1 MHLFLKLE
9 HCSKWLDDPHLSYLI
24 EDTLVNAVGDPDVQK
39 IRRHV
44 MDVMDLVDY
53 CNAQTEVIR
62 SGGCAEGFRIRGT
75 DVDIMYVDKLIKV
88 VAETPKNVEMYVAV
102 VRLVLSSDIPPGY
115 VKLAVLTPS
124 APLQQIR
131 ESTKWVSGDYFLS
144 SELFVRWHQRLNPNS
159 VLHGPCVMDRTM
171 HGDHDRAFCLEYKD
185 WPAHANEWIE
195 RKRQHG
201 WPSQKLI
208 RKIKNIGCH
217 LMAIGSKTLHS
228 EFSSDDLGNSTWI
241 GDPLQW
247 RMSFSLAEKHLVYSF
262 NNTQFLTYGI
272 FKLLNQEVF
281 SQDQRVNDCICSYF
295 LKTAIFWTIE
305 ETPSEYWKPERLIF
319 CVDICFKRLI
329 EWTRS
334 GFCPNYFIRQ
344 NNMFMGKVQEWQL
357 DYISSKLYKLHNEG
371 WRCLLHCHSLF
382 DLRINLQNARRLIT
396 PNSFPISNPEEDFRM
411 LKSLR
416 RDADTRDGEAN
427 IDAALF
433 SEIIAKTP
441 ELLSVD
447 VLELELKNSLT
458 RETQRKLDAL
468 DLDILRLR
476 RFHNLYQLALIYL
489 NISLTKN
496 TTRSRYAYI
505 RKAFCYLHL
514 VRFSDISK
522 GNLTLATAYYCIGR
536 FDSALDYIKEYDET
550 LAEGL
555 GCIHIPICEG
565 VVRFDQQ
572 YPQSFC
578 GRGWSTMD
586 KMSLAA
592 SYDFAV
598 YQSMPLI
605 PIEIALEVV
614 MMKNKGSILT
624 IPPELYSGFLKILCY
639 TNMGNLEMA
648 GIVSVL
654 LKDNLQKTTKRKQYL
669 AYIMLGVTFVKLGNY
684 EEALRCYCLAHI
696 RKRRLAVSVQNADRP
711 EWHTRTSV
719 LFYIAQMLRC
729 LIPV

>member
-1 MHLFLKLE
+1 MHLFLKLG

-88 VAETPKNVEMYVAV
+88 VAETPKNVKMYVAV

-159 VLHGPCVMDRTM
+159 VLHGPCVMERTM

-185 WPAHANEWIE
+185 WPAQANEWIE

-411 LKSLR
+411 LKSSR
-416 RDADTRDGEAN
+416 RDADTVDGEAN

-476 RFHNLYQLALIYL
+476 RFHTLYQLALIYL

-522 GNLTLATAYYCIGR
+522 GNLTLATAYYCMGR

-550 LAEGL
+550 LGEGL

-578 GRGWSTMD
+578 GRGWSIMD
-586 KMSLAA
+586 KMSLAV

-669 AYIMLGVTFVKLGNY
+669 ANIMLGVTFVKLGNY

>member
-1 MHLFLKLE
+1 M
-9 HCSKWLDDPHLSYLI
+9 
-24 EDTLVNAVGDPDVQK
+24 NAVGDPDVQK

-44 MDVMDLVDY
+44 MDVMDLVEY
-53 CNAQTEVIR
+53 CNAQTEAIR
-62 SGGCAEGFRIRGT
+62 AGGCAEGFRIRGT
-75 DVDIMYVDKLIKV
+75 DVDIMYVNKLIKV
-88 VAETPKNVEMYVAV
+88 VAETPKNVNVYVAV
-102 VRLVLSSDIPPGY
+102 VRLVLSPDDPPGY

-124 APLQQIR
+124 APLQQIQ
-131 ESTKWVSGDYFLS
+131 ESTKRVSGVNFLS
-144 SELFVRWHQRLNPNS
+144 SELYVKWHQRLNPTG
-159 VLHGPCVMDRTM
+159 VLHGPCVLDRTE

-185 WPAHANEWIE
+185 WPACANEWIE

-201 WPSQKLI
+201 WPSQKLV

-217 LMAIGSKTLHS
+217 LMAIGSKKLHS
-228 EFSSDDLGNSTWI
+228 DFSSDDLGNSTWI

-247 RMSFSLAEKHLVYSF
+247 RMSFSVAEKHLVYSF

-281 SQDQRVNDCICSYF
+281 SQDQRVKDCICSYF
-295 LKTAIFWTIE
+295 LKTAVFWTIE

-319 CVDICFKRLI
+319 CVEICFRRLI
-329 EWTRS
+329 EWTRN

-357 DYISSKLYKLHNEG
+357 DRISSKLYELHSEG
-371 WRCLLHCHSLF
+371 WRCLLQCHSLGY
-382 DLRINLQNARRLIT
+382 LKVNLQNARRLIT
-396 PNSFPISNPEEDFRM
+396 PNSFPISNPEEDFKV
-411 LKSLR
+411 LKSSR
-416 RDADTRDGEAN
+416 RDEDTVYGEAN
-427 IDAALF
+427 IDAALV

-441 ELLSVD
+441 ASPSVQ
-447 VLELELKNSLT
+447 VLELELKKSLT
-458 RETQRKLDAL
+458 RETQRNLETL

-476 RFHNLYQLALIYL
+476 RFHTLYQLALIYL

-496 TTRSRYAYI
+496 TPRSRYAYI

-536 FDSALDYIKEYDET
+536 FDSALDYIKKYDEK
-550 LAEGL
+550 LGEDR

-572 YPQSFC
+572 YPHSFC
-578 GRGWSTMD
+578 GQGLSIME
-586 KMSLAA
+586 KVASAA

-605 PIEIALEVV
+605 PMEIALEVV
-614 MMKNKGSILT
+614 MMRNTGSILT
-624 IPPELYSGFLKILCY
+624 IPPELYSGFLKVLCY
-639 TNMGNLEMA
+639 TNMGNLEMV
-648 GIVSVL
+648 GIVSVM
-654 LKDNLQKTTKRKQYL
+654 LKDILQRTTKGKQYL
-669 AYIMLGVTFVKLGNY
+669 AYIMLGVAFVKLGNY

-696 RKRRLAVSVQNADRP
+696 QKRRSAESVHNSDRP
-711 EWHTRTSV
+711 EWYTRTSV
-719 LFYIAQMLRC
+719 LFYIAQMLRS

>member
-1 MHLFLKLE
+1 MHLFLKLG

-88 VAETPKNVEMYVAV
+88 VAETPKNVKMYVAV

-159 VLHGPCVMDRTM
+159 VLHGPCVMERTM

-185 WPAHANEWIE
+185 WPAQANEWIE

-411 LKSLR
+411 LKSSR
-416 RDADTRDGEAN
+416 RDADTVDGEAN

-476 RFHNLYQLALIYL
+476 RFHTLYQLALIYL

-522 GNLTLATAYYCIGR
+522 GNLTLATAYYCMGR

-550 LAEGL
+550 LGEGL

-565 VVRFDQQ
+565 LVRFDQQ

-578 GRGWSTMD
+578 GRGWSIMD

-669 AYIMLGVTFVKLGNY
+669 ANIMLGVTFVKLGNY

>member
-1 MHLFLKLE
+1 MHLFLKLG

-88 VAETPKNVEMYVAV
+88 VAETPKNVKMYVAV

-185 WPAHANEWIE
+185 WPAQANEWIE

-411 LKSLR
+411 LKSSR
-416 RDADTRDGEAN
+416 RDADTVDGEAN

-476 RFHNLYQLALIYL
+476 RFHTLYQLALIYL

-522 GNLTLATAYYCIGR
+522 GNLTLATAYYCMGR

-550 LAEGL
+550 LGEGL

-565 VVRFDQQ
+565 LVRFDQQ

-578 GRGWSTMD
+578 GRGWSIMD

-605 PIEIALEVV
+605 PMEIALEVV
-614 MMKNKGSILT
+614 MMRSKGSILT

-669 AYIMLGVTFVKLGNY
+669 ANIMLGVTFVKLGNY

>member
-1 MHLFLKLE
+1 M
-9 HCSKWLDDPHLSYLI
+9 
-24 EDTLVNAVGDPDVQK
+24 NAVGDPDVQK

-44 MDVMDLVDY
+44 MDVMDLVNC

-75 DVDIMYVDKLIKV
+75 DVDVMYVDKLIKV
-88 VAETPKNVEMYVAV
+88 VAETPKNVELYVAV
-102 VRLVLSSDIPPGY
+102 VRLVLSSDVPPGY

-131 ESTKWVSGDYFLS
+131 ESTKRVSGDYFLS
-144 SELFVRWHQRLNPNS
+144 SELYVRWHQRLNPEGI
-159 VLHGPCVMDRTM
+159 VHGPCVMERTEQ
-171 HGDHDRAFCLEYKD
+171 GADHDMAFCLEYKD
-185 WPAHANEWIE
+185 WPAYANEWIE

-201 WPSQKLI
+201 WPAQKLV

-217 LMAIGSKTLHS
+217 LMAIGPKKLQSD
-228 EFSSDDLGNSTWI
+228 FSSDDMGNSTWI

-247 RMSFSLAEKHLVYSF
+247 RMSFSVAEKHLVYSF

-281 SQDQRVNDCICSYF
+281 SQDQIVKDCLCSYF
-295 LKTAIFWTIE
+295 LKTAVFWTIE

-319 CVDICFKRLI
+319 CVDICFRRLI
-329 EWTRS
+329 EWTKN

-357 DYISSKLYKLHNEG
+357 NYISSKLYELHNEG

-382 DLRINLQNARRLIT
+382 HLKINLQNARRQIT
-396 PNSFPISNPEEDFRM
+396 PNSFPISNPEEDFRI
-411 LKSLR
+411 LKSSK
-416 RDADTRDGEAN
+416 RDEDAVHREAYV
-427 IDAALF
+427 DVAVF
-433 SEIIAKTP
+433 SEIISTTRK
-441 ELLSVD
+441 LLSED

-458 RETQRKLDAL
+458 LEIKRKFDAL
-468 DLDILRLR
+468 DFDILRLR
-476 RFHNLYQLALIYL
+476 RFHTLYQLALMYL

-505 RKAFCYLHL
+505 RKAFCYLHI
-514 VRFSDISK
+514 VSFSDISK

-536 FDSALDYIKEYDET
+536 FDSALEYIKIYDET
-550 LAEGL
+550 LGEGL
-555 GCIHIPICEG
+555 GCIHLPICGG
-565 VVRFDQQ
+565 VVNFDLQ

-578 GRGWSTMD
+578 GRGLSIME

-605 PIEIALEVV
+605 PMEIALEVV
-614 MMKNKGSILT
+614 LMRNTGSILT
-624 IPPELYSGFLKILCY
+624 IPPELYSPFLKVLCY
-639 TNMGNLEMA
+639 TNMGNLEMV
-648 GIVSVL
+648 GSVSIM
-654 LKDNLQKTTKRKQYL
+654 LKDILQRTTKEKQYL
-669 AYIMLGVTFVKLGNY
+669 AYIMLGVAFVKLGNY
-684 EEALRCYCLAHI
+684 EEGLRCYCLAHI
-696 RKRRLAVSVQNADRP
+696 RKRKLVIQNSDRP

>member
-1 MHLFLKLE
+1 MHLFLKLG

-159 VLHGPCVMDRTM
+159 VLHGPCVMERTM

-185 WPAHANEWIE
+185 WPAQANEWIE

-281 SQDQRVNDCICSYF
+281 SQDQKVKDCICSYF

-411 LKSLR
+411 LKSSR
-416 RDADTRDGEAN
+416 RDADTVDGEAN

-441 ELLSVD
+441 KLLSVD
-447 VLELELKNSLT
+447 VLELELRNSLT

-550 LAEGL
+550 LGEGL

-565 VVRFDQQ
+565 LVRFDQQ

-669 AYIMLGVTFVKLGNY
+669 ANIMLGVTFVKLGNY

>member
-1 MHLFLKLE
+1 MAG

-88 VAETPKNVEMYVAV
+88 VAETPKNVKMYVAV

-159 VLHGPCVMDRTM
+159 VLHGPCVMERTM

-185 WPAHANEWIE
+185 WPAQANEWIE

-411 LKSLR
+411 LKSSR
-416 RDADTRDGEAN
+416 RDADTVDGEAN

-476 RFHNLYQLALIYL
+476 RFHTLYQLALIYL

-522 GNLTLATAYYCIGR
+522 GNLTLATAYYCMGR

-550 LAEGL
+550 LGEGL

-565 VVRFDQQ
+565 LVRFDQQ

-578 GRGWSTMD
+578 GRGWSIMD

-669 AYIMLGVTFVKLGNY
+669 ANIMLGVTFVKLGNY

>member
-1 MHLFLKLE
+1 MHLFLKLG

-88 VAETPKNVEMYVAV
+88 VAETPKNVKMYVAV

-159 VLHGPCVMDRTM
+159 VLHGPCVMERTL

-185 WPAHANEWIE
+185 WPAQANEWIE

-411 LKSLR
+411 LKSSR
-416 RDADTRDGEAN
+416 RDADTVDGEAN

-476 RFHNLYQLALIYL
+476 RFHTLYQLALIYL

-522 GNLTLATAYYCIGR
+522 GNLTLATAYYCMGR

-550 LAEGL
+550 LGEGL

-565 VVRFDQQ
+565 LVRFDQQ

-578 GRGWSTMD
+578 GRGWSIMD

-669 AYIMLGVTFVKLGNY
+669 ANIMLGVTFVKLGNY